1 MGATASR
8 LPRRSHPVAAV
19 QPQADGDTLT
29 MNPPR
34 ALRVVACCLII
45 HTAVTI
51 LLVQR
56 EMPLPACKCTLFDG
70 GGDPFSIPNLKPMCC

>member
-51 LLVQR
+51 LLVER
-56 EMPLPACKCTLFDG
+56 EMPLPACKCFRIRFSMAGVTL
-70 GGDPFSIPNLKPMCC
+70 SRYLI